1 LEKEMKAYLVPGL
14 TSRGDLNILYEWA
27 KLVPEN
33 GVIVEIGSF
42 LGRTAV
48 ALAEGAPAS
57 TKIYCIDYFS
67 DYFNKMLTK
76 DNNFCGDDDF
86 WKIGKIY
93 NTKEE
98 FVKFT
103 KDYGNII
110 QLVLERPNKV
120 YPYQGELIDLLFL
133 DCAHYNPDDLM
144 NIQYFKKFLK
154 PNAVICGHDYH
165 PRFPDVIKNVK
176 ILEIIYKT
184 KAILYESNSM
194 WAIRT

>member
-1 LEKEMKAYLVPGL
+1 MKKELKAYLVPGL
-14 TSRGDLNILYEWA
+14 TSQDDLNILYEWA

-57 TKIYCIDYFS
+57 TKIYCIDYFPN
-67 DYFNKMLTK
+67 YFNKIFTK
-76 DNNFCGDDDF
+76 DNNCCGDDDF

-93 NTKEE
+93 NTREE

-103 KDYGNII
+103 KDYVNITP
-110 QLVLERPNKV
+110 LVLERPNKV

-133 DCAHYNPDDLM
+133 DGAHCNPADLM
-144 NIQYFKKFLK
+144 NIHYFKKFLK
-154 PNAVICGHDYH
+154 PNAIICGHDH
-165 PRFPDVIKNVK
+165 DPSWPDVIKNVK

-184 KAILYESNSM
+184 KAILYESSTM